1 MNSMKIPGLVFLVL
15 FFLTPWCSAGS
26 VPARNTTAPPA
37 QPYIT
42 IDPVANHTA
51 DEVFYITGIAW
62 VLPKEELSK
71 KSSTVHFGPSK
82 NFTEY
87 INAPSITGIQKI
99 DALRIASTSTLDSH
113 LLSGADAGATH
124 KKFGDY
130 LKSSH
135 GPITFEWA
143 YPYTGIIRLSMP
155 VGNLSSN
162 EYGLAYAHVNIDNQS
177 IQSEGFVD
185 WHKYW

>member
-1 MNSMKIPGLVFLVL
+1 MIV
-15 FFLTPWCSAGS
+15 
-26 VPARNTTAPPA
+26 
-37 QPYIT
+37 
-42 IDPVANHTA
+42 
-51 DEVFYITGIAW
+51 
-62 VLPKEELSK
+62 
-71 KSSTVHFGPSK
+71 
-82 NFTEY
+82 
-87 INAPSITGIQKI
+87 
-99 DALRIASTSTLDSH
+99 STSTQNSH
-113 LLSGADAGATH
+113 QLSGADASATH

-143 YPYTGIIRLSMP
+143 YPYTGSIHLSMP

-162 EYGLAYAHVNIDNQS
+162 EYGLAYALVNIDNQS